1 MNIALVHDWLTDFA
15 GSEKVVLEI
24 LKVFPSAP
32 VYTSIYDRKK
42 VKEFEKIKVY
52 TTYLQKL
59 PLSKKFRSFL
69 IPLMPLAFEQFDFS
83 GYDLVISSS
92 TSVAKGIITRP
103 GTCHISYCN
112 TPTRYLWEPSLDPR
126 ASDSALK
133 RRVNHKL
140 RIWDIAA
147 AARVDYFLANS
158 KNVKRRI
165 QKYYRRDA
173 DVIYPPVDIDYYNP
187 KKTEKKVGNFYL
199 FVGRLIPYKR
209 ADLVVEAFNKL
220 GRELRIIGSGS
231 EEKKLKTQAKEN
243 IKFLGRASDKEL
255 YENLK
260 SARAV
265 VFPSEEDF
273 GIVPVESMACGTP
286 VIAYGAGGAAE
297 TVIPGITGEFFS
309 EQTPE
314 ALIKVIKNFK
324 PENYKFEEL
333 RRQAEKF
340 SAEIFRKKFKKTVEE
355 MYTDY
360 RETMK
365 LL

>member
-1 MNIALVHDWLTDFA
+1 M
-15 GSEKVVLEI
+15 
-24 LKVFPSAP
+24 
-32 VYTSIYDRKK
+32 
-42 VKEFEKIKVY
+42 
-52 TTYLQKL
+52 
-59 PLSKKFRSFL
+59 
-69 IPLMPLAFEQFDFS
+69 
-83 GYDLVISSS
+83 ISSS

-286 VIAYGAGGAAE
+286 
-297 TVIPGITGEFFS
+297 
-309 EQTPE
+309 
-314 ALIKVIKNFK
+314 
-324 PENYKFEEL
+324 
-333 RRQAEKF
+333 
-340 SAEIFRKKFKKTVEE
+340 
-355 MYTDY
+355 
-360 RETMK
+360 
-365 LL
+365 